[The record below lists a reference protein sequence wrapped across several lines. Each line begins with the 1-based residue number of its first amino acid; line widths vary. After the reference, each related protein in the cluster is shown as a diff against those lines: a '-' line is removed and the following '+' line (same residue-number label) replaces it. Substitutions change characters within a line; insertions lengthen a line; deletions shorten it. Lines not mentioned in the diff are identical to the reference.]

1 MAFFYIGTMWFV
13 LAMLL
18 FSDKFFLKQE
28 PYRAGIRIP
37 KQYWESECVIVVLH
51 EHKKR
56 RKIMMGILGLC
67 ACLLC
72 VVNYASIQVFLLTV
86 WLTIL
91 VIWDYFLTRRTIQ
104 EMYAVKKENGW
115 LQKQE
120 KKHIVMLDTKVSQ
133 LKNKMPVS
141 SFFMVIPICIFISL
155 ILWWLLYGEGDK
167 AGFVLIIMVL
177 VGILIGFFLY
187 YAIVRARLRVYSEN
201 SEINL
206 CINKVSKRTWSGCIV
221 WEVYVHTIYC
231 VGMALYLHYAVGIG
245 NGVFL
250 AWNILMILF
259 SIVPIFG
266 AYGYVRSVKK
276 ELLQDESVFEQA
288 EDEDEY
294 WLKGYYENPF
304 DRAYFVETRMGI
316 GVCPNMAKPSMRW
329 FMYGSLIF
337 TLILC
342 LGSAV
347 FVGVLEFTEITIEV
361 EDNAQTV
368 TISGGIFSETL
379 EAEEIVDV
387 QYLTELPNMV
397 RTWGSETEQFLLGEF
412 RIKELGG
419 ADVFINRN
427 SKTYLLIERET
438 ESYLLI
444 GDEDEEDMQILYEY
458 LLKYGIE

>member
-1 MAFFYIGTMWFV
+1 MAIFYIGTMWFV

-37 KQYWESECVIVVLH
+37 KQYWETDCVNNVLLG
-51 EHKKR
+51 HKKR
-56 RKIMMGILGLC
+56 RRVMLVILGVC
-67 ACLLC
+67 AFLLC
-72 VVNYASIQVFLLTV
+72 VVKYASIQVFLLTI

-91 VIWDYFLTRRTIQ
+91 IIWDYFLTRRTIQ
-104 EMYAVKKENGW
+104 EMYAVKKANGW

-120 KKHIVMLDTKVSQ
+120 KKTIVMLDTKVSQ

-141 SFFMVIPICIFISL
+141 SFFMVIPVCMCISL

-167 AGFVLIIMVL
+167 AAIVLISMVF
-177 VGILIGFFLY
+177 VGIVFGFLLY
-187 YAIVRARLRVYSEN
+187 HVIVHARLRVYSEN

-221 WEVYVHTIYC
+221 WEVYIHTLYC
-231 VGMALYLHYAVGIG
+231 AGMALYLHYAVGTG
-245 NGVFL
+245 NGLFL
-250 AWNILMILF
+250 AWNILMIVF
-259 SIVPIFG
+259 SIIPIFG
-266 AYGYVRSVKK
+266 VYGYVQAVKK
-276 ELLQDESVFEQA
+276 ELLQGESILEQV

-304 DRAYFVETRMGI
+304 DMAYFVETRMGI

-329 FMYGSLIF
+329 LMYGSLLF
-337 TLILC
+337 TLVLC

-347 FVGVLEFTEITIEV
+347 FVGVLEFTEINIHV
-361 EDNAQTV
+361 GDNAQTV

-379 EAEEIVDV
+379 KADEIVEV

-397 RTWGSETEQFLLGEF
+397 RTWGSATEQFLLGEF

-419 ADVFINRN
+419 ADVFVNKN
-427 SKTYLLIERET
+427 AKTYLLIERKK

-444 GDEDEEDMQILYEY
+444 GDEDEEEMQILYQY
-458 LLKYGIE
+458 LLEYGIE